1 MCMASY
7 TNHKQ
12 PLHLKT
18 DFLKILLDVSKKK
31 LLHSILFFTLYI
43 VIFNFQRHV
52 MLELCFYDK
61 PYEMFL

>member
-31 LLHSILFFTLYI
+31 IVTFYFILYLVYSY
-43 VIFNFQRHV
+43 
-52 MLELCFYDK
+52 L
-61 PYEMFL
+61 